1 VLRAADPE
9 SSVGAVP
16 QLLRCADEDGQS
28 AAVCERVLGH
38 RELGIALREQAVVFR
53 AAHHADALE
62 LELSRRGI
70 PYVKYGGLRYLE
82 AAHIKDL
89 LALFRLADNRHDE
102 MSWFRL
108 LQLFDGVG
116 PATCRRAIAALD
128 LERPDPS
135 ADDGVL
141 ERWPAALA
149 LLPDR
154 VRGAADAIVSML
166 PSRAAESV
174 AAHAARL
181 AAAIVPLVEQNYP
194 NAAARLQ
201 DLDAL
206 VQAAGSCARLTDVA
220 ADFSLEPPRST
231 GELAG
236 PPLIDEDWLTLTTV
250 HSAKGLEWDVVHVL
264 HAADGNFPSDM
275 SLGTKEGLEE
285 ERRLFYVA
293 LTRPRR
299 ALHVYFPLRYHHHR
313 GAHDD
318 AHSWAQPS
326 RFLSGGVSPTLD
338 EVWLASPEAA
348 PAAISVPQTTAAIA
362 VASQMESLWR

>member
-1 VLRAADPE
+1 
-9 SSVGAVP
+9 
-16 QLLRCADEDGQS
+16 
-28 AAVCERVLGH
+28 VLGH

-89 LALFRLADNRHDE
+89 LALFRLADNLRDE

-116 PATCRRAIAALD
+116 PAIARRAIAGLD
-128 LERPDPS
+128 LARSPDPT
-135 ADDGVL
+135 ADDAVL
-141 ERWPAALA
+141 VRWPSALA
-149 LLPDR
+149 LLPAR
-154 VRGAADAIVSML
+154 VQGAADAVVATL
-166 PSRAAESV
+166 PPRHSESV

-181 AAAIVPLVEQNYP
+181 AAAIAPLVEQNYP

-206 VQAAGSCARLTDVA
+206 VHAAGSCARLTDVA

-275 SLGTKEGLEE
+275 SLGTQEGLEE

-338 EVWLASPEAA
+338 EVWLAPPEAA
-348 PAAISVPQTTAAIA
+348 HASLPVPQTTAAVA
-362 VASQMESLWR
+362 VAGQMESLWR

>member
-1 VLRAADPE
+1 
-9 SSVGAVP
+9 
-16 QLLRCADEDGQS
+16 
-28 AAVCERVLGH
+28 
-38 RELGIALREQAVVFR
+38 
-53 AAHHADALE
+53 
-62 LELSRRGI
+62 
-70 PYVKYGGLRYLE
+70 
-82 AAHIKDL
+82 
-89 LALFRLADNRHDE
+89 

-116 PATCRRAIAALD
+116 PATSRRAIAALD
-128 LERPDPS
+128 LALVDPS
-135 ADDGVL
+135 TDDGIL
-141 ERWPAALA
+141 ERWPSALA
-149 LLPDR
+149 LLPER
-154 VRGAADAIVSML
+154 VQDAAGAVVATL
-166 PSRAAESV
+166 PSREREAV
-174 AAHAARL
+174 AVHAARL
-181 AAAIVPLVEQNYP
+181 AAAIVPLIEQNYP
-194 NAAARLQ
+194 NATARLQ

-299 ALHVYFPLRYHHHR
+299 ALHLYLPLRYHHHR

-326 RFLSGGVSPTLD
+326 RFLSGRISRTLD
-338 EVWLASPEAA
+338 EVWLAAPEAA
-348 PAAISVPQTTAAIA
+348 HSAVPLPLTTAAVA
-362 VASQMESLWR
+362 VAGQMESLWR